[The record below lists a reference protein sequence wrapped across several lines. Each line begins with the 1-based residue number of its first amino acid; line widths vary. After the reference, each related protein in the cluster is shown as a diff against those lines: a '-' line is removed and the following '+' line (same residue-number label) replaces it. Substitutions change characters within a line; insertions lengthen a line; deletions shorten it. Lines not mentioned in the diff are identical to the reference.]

1 MDEPTVPESVLFL
14 KSTWRNNKVVRL
26 IIVIGVA
33 GSGKS
38 TQSKM
43 LAETSG
49 FSWISMGQLLREK
62 MSGSL
67 KEEMLA
73 GKVLD
78 EQTVTGVLEPY
89 LGIDKLIDSE
99 IVLDGYPRGQGQ
111 AHWLVS
117 LHQAGKISI
126 DAIIHIEAMKPVVKE
141 RLLQRGRQDDNEDA
155 ILERFNEYENTI
167 KPIINEFE
175 NSGIRILTVNGE
187 QPINEVHSELV
198 EKLITKGVMAV

>member
-1 MDEPTVPESVLFL
+1 M
-14 KSTWRNNKVVRL
+14 VRL